1 METYRQFE
9 QAKLSILSSR
19 MQNVLA
25 EVAIPAAL
33 DYLRF
38 RFPEETSGDFPR
50 FDEISFCPEF
60 TLSTNENILK

>member
-1 METYRQFE
+1 
-9 QAKLSILSSR
+9 